1 MFKFLKK
8 YKKQE
13 KIKEIEE
20 NTELNI
26 QQKIKEKEEAEELE
40 RIERIIE
47 MQKKK
52 IEEEKK
58 LKHKEQERIK
68 KEQEKIKEKE
78 EKFKK
83 EKEKQERLKKEEE
96 IRALQEKKR
105 LLEKEIEEKKIKKD
119 KLINEIRENYI
130 SISKGI
136 DNIMDRFYE
145 ESEIKNV
152 ISEDKELF
160 KRFGDIV
167 LDIYCI
173 TDNITNYKDFTEKV
187 FGYSFIEKM
196 SKKYLSELEYKNIM
210 INYKNAVYNF
220 KGEYDFIEIEDNEYN
235 YLLRDFLEGS
245 EGGFSDIFA
254 TLQFYYS
261 DCEDINSIV
270 LELIIEKE
278 KFSSEEI
285 FELEEKNIDL
295 YSTHNT
301 SFYTEHYYWRD
312 EFKNISYFI
321 RQLFYAYLFVYY
333 IIYLRKVKEFIKNKE
348 LLCILKNIKNE
359 TNDIDKILFK
369 FYSIYSNC
377 YKDSF
382 KYELTINEILILILA
397 VGNKEKYESF
407 IKYKY
412 YENLINEFKSDK
424 NLKKMLDSIDKDIF
438 MKYHSIN
445 DFSIINDQTY
455 FYNELFDY
463 IVSNII
469 NYLDNDEILDIIFQ
483 KNIYINRL
491 KKNDKL
497 KEALVEKNK
506 YLYGT
511 VKKEKINKLD
521 INNVTSGED
530 FEKFLKEVFSRLGY
544 QVALTQQTRDQ
555 GADLILQKELVK
567 IVVQAKFYS
576 SSVGNKA
583 VQEVIASKSF
593 YNADSCMVVTN
604 NTFTSAALELAQ
616 VNNVKL
622 IDGKEL
628 NNMIKIAN
636 LLSD

>member
-68 KEQEKIKEKE
+68 REQ

-83 EKEKQERLKKEEE
+83 EKEKQERLKKE
-96 IRALQEKKR
+96 EKKR

-119 KLINEIRENYI
+119 KLINEIRDNYI

-136 DNIMDRFYE
+136 YNIMDRFFE
-145 ESEIKNV
+145 ESEIKNI

-160 KRFGDIV
+160 KRFEEVV
-167 LDIYCI
+167 LDIYCT

-187 FGYSFIEKM
+187 FSYSFIEKM

-210 INYKNAVYNF
+210 INYKNAVYKF

-235 YLLRDFLEGS
+235 YLFRDFLEGS

-270 LELIIEKE
+270 LELIIQKE
-278 KFSSEEI
+278 KFSLEEI
-285 FELEEKNIDL
+285 FELKEKNIDL

-312 EFKNISYFI
+312 EFKNISYFV

-333 IIYLRKVKEFIKNKE
+333 IIYLKKVKEFMKNKE

-359 TNDIDKILFK
+359 TDDIDKILFK
-369 FYSIYSNC
+369 FYQIYSNC

-382 KYELTINEILILILA
+382 EEEFTIKEILILILG
-397 VGNKEKYESF
+397 VSNKEKFELFKGYR
-407 IKYKY
+407 Y
-412 YENLINEFKSDK
+412 YENLIDDFKINK
-424 NLKKMLDSIDKDIF
+424 NLKKMFDSIDKDIF
-438 MKYHSIN
+438 LKYHSIN
-445 DFSIINDQTY
+445 DLSIINNEKY
-455 FYNELFDY
+455 LYNELFDY
-463 IVSNII
+463 VVSNII
-469 NYLDNDEILDIIFQ
+469 NYLDNDEVLGILFK
-483 KNIYINRL
+483 KNNYINRL
-491 KKNDKL
+491 KKNEKL

-511 VKKEKINKLD
+511 VKKEKISKLD

-544 QVALTQQTRDQ
+544 KVVLTQQTRDQ
-555 GADLILQKELVK
+555 GADLVIQKELVK

-604 NTFTSAALELAQ
+604 NTFTSAALELAK

-636 LLSD
+636 LLLD